1 MVEVK
6 KISKTYKNQDG
17 STVKA
22 LNNISF
28 TLNEGINFICGDSG
42 NGKSTLLNILAG
54 LDKFDSGDII
64 VDGVSFSSLK
74 EEEFDFYRRE
84 KVSFMFEDYNLIES
98 MTVEENIKASRM
110 FVGEEA
116 TDEEVSEVLKKL
128 KISGYEKRK
137 VSQLSAGQRQRVSA
151 ARLLIRKP
159 KVLFLDE
166 PTGHLDRK
174 NKKIIWDMIKKIS
187 ETCVV
192 IAVTHDDSIIEQYAD
207 RVLYLENNTIEKD
220 EIINKVTVNEKE
232 KDEELSEEIVQEEK
246 QEVNQKSKSV
256 YKNNNGLNFKNTLNF
271 AIKNLT
277 FKRWKTAFTIV
288 VTIFSLVLF
297 SLFAM
302 LNNYNGYEALAEGAK
317 GSYSPY
323 VLFYNRNDSNYNM
336 ITNFN
341 KEEILT
347 IASDYK
353 DYFVDMYSI
362 NHDVNFSGN
371 IIYTE
376 NRNFNVSG
384 YMQIDSIDSS
394 GNNVLNQSLLYGNYP
409 QTLSEK
415 ENGIVISDYFAKLII
430 QNGILVDGNVLYQP
444 TCFSITDDGYTS
456 GSKTVLGSTIK
467 LNGKDC
473 KIIGIYQ
480 TDYETYVDSS
490 VTFNQTSDENMYK
503 YNIQNVYGIVHV
515 SQEFLEKN
523 LSTNPQKT
531 NYENYRSYLA
541 LNTKGISEYELS
553 KTIENLEEKGFYF
566 NSISS
571 EKIESLNEK
580 QDILKTV
587 FLGMSLFCGIFTI
600 VLMYYFISQTIIDKQ
615 RDMGVLKAM
624 GASNFDIAKIFLLST
639 AIFVLI
645 SFVLTILI
653 VTITAIVSNLMIKS
667 SLFITFNLF
676 SISYKTYFAMLGVSM
691 LVCFMGALAPLVMFS
706 KKTPVQIIKG

>member
-6 KISKTYKNQDG
+6 KISKTYKNHDG

-22 LNNISF
+22 LNNVSF

-54 LDKFDSGDII
+54 LDKFDSGDVV

-84 KVSFMFEDYNLIES
+84 VVSFMFEDYNLIES
-98 MTVEENIKASRM
+98 MTVEENIKTSRM
-110 FVGEEA
+110 FIGEEA
-116 TDEEVSEVLKKL
+116 TDEEVADVLKKL
-128 KISGYEKRK
+128 KISGYENRK

-166 PTGHLDRK
+166 PTGHLDKK

-187 ETCVV
+187 ESCVV
-192 IAVTHDDSIIEQYAD
+192 IAVTHDESIIDQYAD

-220 EIINKVTVNEKE
+220 EIKNKVTPKIKEDGENEEKEVKKE
-232 KDEELSEEIVQEEK
+232 KDSK
-246 QEVNQKSKSV
+246 NKSV
-256 YKNNNGLNFKNTLNF
+256 YKNNNNLSFKNTLDF

-302 LNNYNGYEALAEGAK
+302 LNNYNGYDALAEGVN

-323 VLFYNRNDSNYNM
+323 VLFSNRNDKNYNN
-336 ITNFN
+336 IASFH

-362 NHDVNFSGN
+362 YHDVNFYKDN
-371 IIYTE
+371 IVNTE
-376 NRNFNVSG
+376 NRNFSVSG
-384 YMQIDSIDSS
+384 YLEIDSINSD
-394 GNNVLNQSLLYGNYP
+394 GKNLLNQTLLYGNYP

-430 QNGILVDGNVLYQP
+430 KNGITVDGNVLYQP
-444 TCFSITDDGYTS
+444 TCFSTTEEGYIS
-456 GSKTVLGSTIK
+456 GAKTVLGSTIK
-467 LNGKDC
+467 LDGKDC
-473 KIIGIYQ
+473 KIIGIYK
-480 TDYETYVDSS
+480 TDYESYVDSS
-490 VTFNQTSDENMYK
+490 VTFNLTSDENMYK
-503 YNIQNVYGIVHV
+503 YNVQNVYGVVHV
-515 SQEFLEKN
+515 SKDFLIKN
-523 LSTNPQKT
+523 LSTNAQKN
-531 NYENYRSYLA
+531 NYDKYRSHLA
-541 LNTKGISEYELS
+541 LNTNNISDYELS
-553 KTIENLEEKGFYF
+553 KVIENLEEKGYYF
-566 NSISS
+566 NSVSS
-571 EKIESLNEK
+571 EKIQSLNDK
-580 QDILKTV
+580 QDILKNV
-587 FLGMSLFCGIFTI
+587 FLGMSLFCGIFTV

-653 VTITAIVSNLMIKS
+653 VTVTAFISNLMIKS

-676 SISYKTYFAMLGVSM
+676 AISYKTYFAMFGVSM
-691 LVCFMGALAPLVMFS
+691 LICFMGVLAPLVMFS